1 MTRNTDMRCEPIP
14 TVRAWAAQR
23 DRALQLAAPGRFAL
37 PLRRMRYEYTPEQLA
52 WRDEVRAFC
61 AAHVTDALRAE
72 LRLAGNEGDGPL
84 AKAFHRTLFEQ
95 GWWGVGWPKEFG
107 GMGKAAVE
115 QYVFIDEMQMAGA
128 PAMNLSITSVAPT
141 ILREGTDAQKATWLP
156 QILRGE
162 IEFAV
167 AYSEPN
173 AGTDLAAL
181 STRAELVGDEWV
193 INGQKIWNTGAHTAT
208 HNWVAVRTE
217 PEARKHQGISMIIV
231 PMNTPGIEVQG
242 IWTMSNI
249 RTNAV
254 FFDDVRVPRDHLIG
268 ERGMGF
274 YYAMMALDFERI
286 QIGCVG
292 MLARLLEEL
301 KDVVRRTTRD
311 GRVLGAIPWVRR
323 AVADL
328 EMRVEV
334 GRQIGLLNA
343 WLIDQGIVPT
353 KEGSMSKVYVS
364 ELNAHF
370 ASFGLDILGL
380 AGQLGPDD
388 ETAPLHG
395 RLQWL
400 YTIAPMQRFGGGTN
414 EIQRVII
421 AQRGLGLTRK

>member
-1 MTRNTDMRCEPIP
+1 
-14 TVRAWAAQR
+14 
-23 DRALQLAAPGRFAL
+23 
-37 PLRRMRYEYTPEQLA
+37 
-52 WRDEVRAFC
+52 
-61 AAHVTDALRAE
+61 
-72 LRLAGNEGDGPL
+72 
-84 AKAFHRTLFEQ
+84 
-95 GWWGVGWPKEFG
+95 
-107 GMGKAAVE
+107 
-115 QYVFIDEMQMAGA
+115 
-128 PAMNLSITSVAPT
+128 VAPT

-156 QILRGE
+156 QILRGD

-323 AVADL
+323 AIADL

-370 ASFGLDILGL
+370 ASVGLDILGL
-380 AGQLGPDD
+380 AGQLGPND

-414 EIQRVII
+414 EIQRIII
-421 AQRGLGLTRK
+421 AQRGLGLPRK

>member
-1 MTRNTDMRCEPIP
+1 MYY
-14 TVRAWAAQR
+14 A
-23 DRALQLAAPGRFAL
+23 
-37 PLRRMRYEYTPEQLA
+37 YTPEQLA
-52 WRDEVRAFC
+52 WRDDVRAFC
-61 AAHVTDALRAE
+61 ASHVSDALRSE
-72 LRLAGNEGDGPL
+72 LRQAGNEGDGPL
-84 AKAFHRTLFEQ
+84 AKAFHRQLFEK
-95 GWWGVGWPKEFG
+95 GWWGIGWPREFG

-115 QYVFIDEMQMAGA
+115 QYIFIEEMQLAGA

-141 ILREGTDAQKATWLP
+141 ILREGTEEQKAAWLP
-156 QILRGE
+156 RILRGD

-181 STRAELVGDEWV
+181 ATRAELDGDEWV

-217 PEARKHQGISMIIV
+217 PDARKHQGISMMIV
-231 PMNTPGIEVQG
+231 PMDRPGIEVQG

-254 FFDDVRVPRDHLIG
+254 FFDNVRVPKDHLIG
-268 ERGMGF
+268 ARGMGF

-286 QIGCVG
+286 QIGCIG

-301 KDVVRRTTRD
+301 KDFVRTTRRD
-311 GRVLGAIPWVRR
+311 GRPLGAVPWVRR
-323 AVADL
+323 AIADL
-328 EMRVEV
+328 EVRVEV

-343 WLIDQGIVPT
+343 WLIDQGVVPT
-353 KEGSMSKVYVS
+353 KEGSISKVYVT

-370 ASFGLDILGL
+370 AGVGLDILGL
-380 AGQLGPDD
+380 AGQLAPNDD
-388 ETAPLHG
+388 AGPLHG
-395 RLQWL
+395 KLQWL

-414 EIQRVII
+414 EIQRIII
-421 AQRGLGLTRK
+421 AQRGLGLPRK